1 MKPLFNKRFPTF
13 VLNGI
18 KINVQFLILHD
29 LKAEVNV
36 YGASD
41 VQYSSSDVMLR
52 LADT

>member
-1 MKPLFNKRFPTF
+1 MKPLVNKRFPTF

-18 KINVQFLILHD
+18 KTSVQFLILHN

-36 YGASD
+36 YGARD
-41 VQYSSSDVMLR
+41 VQYSSSDVILR